1 MRRSKSRPVI
11 FQGETIP
18 AGTVREET
26 IALYMRMS
34 TFPDQ
39 AKRNAKIVRD
49 LVEMVHQRKASE
61 IHQLLIQE
69 FLTSCQQQRELS
81 PKTVVSLKAGLSA
94 FFEFLID
101 IGHIQ
106 RNPCERVKTPKV
118 DQAPPVV
125 LSEEECFKA
134 IKVARAIGM
143 GCEVVLAL
151 NTGMRIGEIARLR
164 WEDVDQPSRVLLV
177 RKSKN
182 GKPRVIP
189 LSHGALDAL
198 EAQHR
203 KTGKYE
209 YVFPGHTKGNGYV
222 TIDAP
227 RSLNWYMRHLKPI
240 QDAIP
245 SLKALKPGST
255 SRGFHAFRHT
265 FCTRAAEA
273 DMNAHKLQSYMGH
286 STPSQTWK
294 YLKLAHRYDVTIEK
308 ISITMPGPKHARTRP
323 APQHGRPK
331 NIAPRCKQ
339 SPPRRGEAGRAR
351 ANRPGRSVSRSA
363 SHGQAR

>member
-143 GCEVVLAL
+143 GCEV
-151 NTGMRIGEIARLR
+151 GKEIRL
-164 WEDVDQPSRVLLV
+164 Q
-177 RKSKN
+177 
-182 GKPRVIP
+182 
-189 LSHGALDAL
+189 
-198 EAQHR
+198 
-203 KTGKYE
+203 
-209 YVFPGHTKGNGYV
+209 
-222 TIDAP
+222 
-227 RSLNWYMRHLKPI
+227 
-240 QDAIP
+240 
-245 SLKALKPGST
+245 
-255 SRGFHAFRHT
+255 
-265 FCTRAAEA
+265 AE
-273 DMNAHKLQSYMGH
+273 
-286 STPSQTWK
+286 
-294 YLKLAHRYDVTIEK
+294 
-308 ISITMPGPKHARTRP
+308 
-323 APQHGRPK
+323 
-331 NIAPRCKQ
+331 
-339 SPPRRGEAGRAR
+339 
-351 ANRPGRSVSRSA
+351 
-363 SHGQAR
+363 